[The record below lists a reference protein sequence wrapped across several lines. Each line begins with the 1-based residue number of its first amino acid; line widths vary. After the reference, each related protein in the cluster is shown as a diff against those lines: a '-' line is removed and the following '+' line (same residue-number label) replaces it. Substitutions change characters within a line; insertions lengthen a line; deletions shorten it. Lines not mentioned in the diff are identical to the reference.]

1 MEKSSKKN
9 VSKAK
14 RRSIVIALGLSLILI
29 LSGAL
34 ALFTSRSSSN
44 FKAQA
49 GTVKIEVAGL
59 NLTNS
64 TNVNPG
70 DMDPTNSSDGFT
82 KGTPHEFSY
91 TVYSLG
97 TKSSRA
103 RHTILLSADKAGE
116 STDYL
121 DASVFKLFVHE
132 TEDEL
137 FKDEIIDEET
147 GIVLQG
153 RYYILSNDTE
163 IKSLE
168 ELDEL
173 RKEDD
178 TLFVKAVKYTWMGNI
193 YDGLGRDIKKGGN
206 AEKED
211 PENLIS
217 IVPDVK
223 LIQEDENGNICE
235 SFLFDFGMM
244 RTASNKYQGC
254 DINIDVIE
262 ECMQYRNTTDDDWKL
277 VSQVDKTYS
286 TAQAH
291 LTTVPATNENK
302 WGDELYES
310 ENSKQS
316 EYDASVSASISQ
328 SIEDAKTQTSEET
341 LTEPTTEIPSEEI
354 TETPTTE
361 TTSESEE
368 QIEEDVNTDTKTTP
382 GPEETLTEP
391 ETMVPEEV
399 VDKVSDTQ

>member
-328 SIEDAKTQTSEET
+328 SLEDAKTQTSEET

-368 QIEEDVNTDTKTTP
+368 QTEEDVNTDTKTTP

>member
-1 MEKSSKKN
+1 MEKSNKKN

-14 RRSIVIALGLSLILI
+14 RRSIIIALVLSLGLI
-29 LSGAL
+29 FSGAL
-34 ALFTSRSSSN
+34 ALFTSRSSSD

-49 GTVKIEVAGL
+49 GTVKLEVAGL

-70 DMDPTNSSDGFT
+70 DMDPANSGDGFT

-103 RHTILLSADKAGE
+103 RHTILLTADKAGE

-121 DASVFKLFVHE
+121 DASVFKLFVHG
-132 TEDEL
+132 TQDEL
-137 FKDEIIDEET
+137 FKDEVIDEET

-168 ELDEL
+168 ELEEL
-173 RKEDD
+173 RKTDN

-193 YDGLGRDIKKGGN
+193 YDGLGTDIKKGGN

-211 PENLIS
+211 PNALIS
-217 IVPDVK
+217 VVPDVK
-223 LIQEDENGNICE
+223 LIQQDENGNICE

-244 RTASNKYQGC
+244 RGASNKYQGC
-254 DINIDVIE
+254 DINFDVIE

-277 VSQVDKTYS
+277 VSQVDKSYS

-328 SIEDAKTQTSEET
+328 SIEDAKTQTSE
-341 LTEPTTEIPSEEI
+341 S
-354 TETPTTE
+354 TTE
-361 TTSESEE
+361 TTSEETTEVTSES
-368 QIEEDVNTDTKTTP
+368 TT
-382 GPEETLTEP
+382 ETVSESTTETVSESTT
-391 ETMVPEEV
+391 ETISESTSSGETE
-399 VDKVSDTQ
+399 SETISQ